1 MSMRHNAGNGS
12 APSTSWVLK
21 CTDLPQFDALLAH
34 AERFYT
40 DDKLH
45 LRNLCK
51 NSARCTGLVTI
62 HRTAPALSSYAGIK
76 PRTVILDYSRQRVTG
91 ETMELLFDLAD
102 AVKMTERRE
111 AMKTG
116 VKINTTEDSPVL
128 HHVLRLP
135 ENYPIG
141 LQGPYNEDLP
151 RPERSTHR
159 SRSRTPP
166 TETHATAEAVS
177 PTSLKQHLKDGPSLL
192 KFIHTVRKIIQQV
205 TDDIRSGTKRSVS
218 GKPFDSVLCI
228 GVSGGTYFGTNC
240 VASALQMDPA
250 AFEASK
256 GRKLRFV
263 ATMDPVD
270 FHQATSDL
278 NPSTTIVVVIS
289 KTFTDAE
296 TILNARTAR
305 SWLVESLKKE
315 EGTKGATETNASAT
329 QMFAV
334 TDNPIR
340 SRQFGISKENTFPYL
355 AICGRFSLC
364 SPVGLLPLS
373 LHFSYPVMCDFLKG
387 AHDMDEHFFN
397 APLYDNIP
405 VLLGL
410 LGVWNSTFLGYSCRA
425 VVPYTRALRDFPAYV
440 QKLDMESNGKRVALD
455 GTLLLHPTGE
465 INLGEVGPTIQHSW
479 IQLLHQ
485 GREMPVD
492 FIGFMEPQ
500 QHIDVPGEALSH
512 HDELMSHFFAQPDAL
527 ATGKTVVEIIQEG
540 VSEKLREH
548 QACPGNR
555 PSSSLLMTRLD
566 AYATG
571 QLIAMYEHR
580 TVIQGFIWG
589 INSFDRYG
597 ADLGIAFSKK
607 VRSQIS
613 NSRKTGASVQGFD
626 ASTGRLL
633 EHYLAHRKEADK
645 KKVDLL

>member
-1 MSMRHNAGNGS
+1 MRHNAGNGS
-12 APSTSWVLK
+12 APSASSYVIK

-34 AERFYT
+34 ADRFYK
-40 DDKLH
+40 DDNLH
-45 LRNLCK
+45 LRKLCD
-51 NSARCTGLVTI
+51 NAARCTGLVTI
-62 HRTAPALSSYAGIK
+62 HRSAPALSSYTGIK
-76 PRTVILDYSRQRVTG
+76 PRTVIFDYSRQRVTG

-111 AMKTG
+111 AMKSG
-116 VKINTTEDSPVL
+116 AKINTTEDSPVL

-135 ENYPIG
+135 ENYPIV
-141 LQGPYNEDLP
+141 LQGPYNEDVP
-151 RPERSTHR
+151 RPERPTHR

-166 TETHATAEAVS
+166 TEAHATTEAVS

-192 KFIHTVRKIIQQV
+192 KYIHMVRKNIHQIS
-205 TDDIRSGTKRSVS
+205 DDIRSGKKRSVS
-218 GKPFDSVLCI
+218 GEPFDSILCI
-228 GVSGGTYFGTNC
+228 GVSGGTFFGTNC
-240 VASALQMDPA
+240 VTSALQVDPA

-263 ATMDPVD
+263 ATMDPAD

-278 NPSTTIVVVIS
+278 NPSTTIVVIIS
-289 KTFTDAE
+289 KTFADAE
-296 TILNARTAR
+296 TMLNARTAR
-305 SWLVESLKKE
+305 LWLVENLKKE
-315 EGTKGATETNASAT
+315 DENKKGVTEANAAALHI
-329 QMFAV
+329 FAV

-340 SRQFGISKENTFPYL
+340 CRQFGISKENTFPYL
-355 AICGRFSLC
+355 GICGRFSLC

-373 LHFSYPVMCDFLKG
+373 LHFSYPIICDFLKG

-397 APLYDNIP
+397 APLYENIP

-410 LGVWNSTFLGYSCRA
+410 LGVWNSTFLGYACRS
-425 VVPYTRALRDFPAYV
+425 VVPYTRALRDFPAFV

-455 GTLLLHPTGE
+455 GTPLLHPTGE
-465 INLGEVGPTIQHSW
+465 INLGEVGTAIQHSW

-500 QHIDVPGEALSH
+500 QDIDVQGETLSS

-527 ATGKTVVEIIQEG
+527 AYGKTIVELIQEG

-548 QACPGNR
+548 QTFPGNR
-555 PSSSLLMTRLD
+555 PSSSILMTRLD
-566 AYATG
+566 AYAVG

-580 TVIQGFIWG
+580 TAIQGFVWG
-589 INSFDRYG
+589 INSFDRFG
-597 ADLGIAFSKK
+597 ADLGIAFSKQ
-607 VRSQIS
+607 VRSQLN
-613 NSRKTGASVQGFD
+613 NSRKTGASVQGFN

-633 EHYLAHRKEADK
+633 EHYLAHRKESDTK
-645 KKVDLL
+645 KG